1 MQRVQLRTG
10 PLPIVTAAVL
20 IAITFVID
28 LEAPPGLAI
37 SVLYVAPVAILAM
50 WSPPGHRSL
59 LVGAAAFCSVLI
71 LLSIFN
77 RLDAV
82 PWFGA
87 INRALAIGAIWST
100 VLVSLLRK
108 RTEQKHDWTG
118 LLHHR

>member
-10 PLPIVTAAVL
+10 PLPTVTAAVL
-20 IAITFVID
+20 IAVTFALD
-28 LEAPPGLAI
+28 LDAPPGLAI
-37 SVLYVAPVAILAM
+37 SVLYVAPVALLAM
-50 WSPPGHRSL
+50 WSPPGHRTL
-59 LVGAAAFCSVLI
+59 LIGSAALCSALI
-71 LLSIFN
+71 LFSVVH
-77 RLDAV
+77 RLEAV

-108 RTEQKHDWTG
+108 RAEQKHDWIG